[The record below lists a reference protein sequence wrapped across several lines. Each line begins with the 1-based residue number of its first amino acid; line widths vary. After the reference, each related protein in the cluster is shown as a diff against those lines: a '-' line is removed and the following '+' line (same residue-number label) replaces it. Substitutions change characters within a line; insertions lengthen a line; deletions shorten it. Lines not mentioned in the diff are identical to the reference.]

1 MKTAFNTLD
10 VVRYNTTALADN
22 TNIHAK
28 EYIGIVREPSD
39 KFSYIEWYDAKSK
52 ESTREITT
60 LHGWV
65 ENSQLDRVGSLY
77 HLLAT
82 PTNVLMDTVKKAKTV
97 KEPVVEPVAEVQVE
111 RTKRKYTRKPGS
123 AKPGPK
129 PKKDKVDKPLAAKP
143 KKVSV
148 EDLFKPISEMINED
162 VDVQPVEKDKDG
174 NVLVPMPMNKLSKIM
189 DKEWLTHTHIP
200 RYVMAT
206 GKFKHFKTRDMIER
220 SIQEA
225 GCHPYHNINYNL
237 DCVIVGEKPGPSKIK
252 KFKWMKIAMITE
264 EQWLAMI
271 GAPGFKFSSEIK
283 YAVNVPDHVSL
294 AA

>member
-97 KEPVVEPVAEVQVE
+97 REPVVEVQEE

-148 EDLFKPISEMINED
+148 EDLFEPISEMIKEG
-162 VDVQPVEKDKDG
+162 VEPVKPVEKDKDG
-174 NVLVPMPMNKLSKIM
+174 NVLVPMPMNKLNKIM
-189 DKEWLTHTHIP
+189 DNNWLTCTSMP
-200 RYVMAT
+200 RYIMAT

-220 SIQEA
+220 SIREA
-225 GCHPYHNINYNL
+225 GGHPYHNINYNL

-252 KFKWMKIAMITE
+252 KFKWMNIAMITE

-271 GAPGFKFSSEIK
+271 GAPGFKFSTEITHATK
-283 YAVNVPDHVSL
+283 VPDHVSL

>member
-10 VVRYNTTALADN
+10 VVRYNATALTDN

-82 PTNVLMDTVKKAKTV
+82 PTNVLMDTVKKAKAV
-97 KEPVVEPVAEVQVE
+97 REPVAEVQVE

-148 EDLFKPISEMINED
+148 DDLFEPIGEMIKEG
-162 VDVQPVEKDKDG
+162 VEPVKPVEKDKDG
-174 NVLVPMPMNKLSKIM
+174 NVLVPMPMNKFGKIM
-189 DKEWLTHTHIP
+189 DNNWLTCTSMP

-206 GKFKHFKTRDMIER
+206 GKFKHFKTRDMIES
-220 SIQEA
+220 SIREA
-225 GCHPYHNINYNL
+225 GGHPYHNLNYNL
-237 DCVIVGEKPGPSKIK
+237 DLVIVGEKPGPSKIK
-252 KFKWMKIAMITE
+252 KFEWMNVAMITE

-271 GAPGFKFSSEIK
+271 GAPGFKFSTEIK
-283 YAVNVPDHVSL
+283 NANKIPDHVSL

>member
-1 MKTAFNTLD
+1 MKTAFNPLD
-10 VVRYNTTALADN
+10 VVRYNVTALADN

-52 ESTREITT
+52 VSTREITT

-65 ENSQLDRVGSLY
+65 ENSQLDRVGSL
-77 HLLAT
+77 AT

-97 KEPVVEPVAEVQVE
+97 REPAAEPAVEVQVE

-129 PKKDKVDKPLAAKP
+129 PKKDKADKPLAAKP

-148 EDLFKPISEMINED
+148 DDLFEPISEMIKEG
-162 VDVQPVEKDKDG
+162 VEPAKPVMKDEEG
-174 NVLVPMPMNKLSKIM
+174 NILVPMPMNKLSKIM
-189 DKEWLTHTHIP
+189 DHSWLTCTSMP

-225 GCHPYHNINYNL
+225 GCHPYHKLNYNL
-237 DCVIVGEKPGPSKIK
+237 DVVIVGEKPGPSKIK
-252 KFKWMKIAMITE
+252 KLKWMNIAMITE

-271 GAPGFKFSSEIK
+271 GAPGFKFSTEVKNANKI
-283 YAVNVPDHVSL
+283 PDHVSL
-294 AA
+294 DA